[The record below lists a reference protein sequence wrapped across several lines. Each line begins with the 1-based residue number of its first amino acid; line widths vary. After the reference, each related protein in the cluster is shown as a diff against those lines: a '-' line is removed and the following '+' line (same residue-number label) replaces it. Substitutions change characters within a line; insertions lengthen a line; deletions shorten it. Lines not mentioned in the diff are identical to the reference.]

1 MKTRHLA
8 LRRDPDRHD
17 DNICMQR
24 DINSIKKTL
33 EEVVDEAKE
42 AKEDI
47 AHIKESLDEIY
58 YEAREE
64 RDNINNMLAEILAEI
79 QHVD

>member
-1 MKTRHLA
+1 M
-8 LRRDPDRHD
+8 
-17 DNICMQR
+17 
-24 DINSIKKTL
+24 
-33 EEVVDEAKE
+33 VDEAKE

-47 AHIKESLDEIY
+47 ALIKESLDEIY